1 MSVHHE
7 NSSSLVVGVFLQLE
21 LYYLTELVVA

>member
-7 NSSSLVVGVFLQLE
+7 KSYSLVVGVFLQLE
-21 LYYLTELVVA
+21 FYYLTELAVA